1 MEMESLSLNAGIAM
15 AIAVGVLFIA
25 VIVLAVVAFRNWKAL
40 METVGQVS
48 ENIKELQGTTA
59 ETNDALKKTNEDL
72 QAVTDE
78 VHQNDERWLE
88 HQRNMMFTRHQV
100 FLSEMDARLSEMVEE
115 TKINGA
121 RGVLDE
127 KDVARVESG
136 YKSALA
142 VIRNLLKV

>member
-1 MEMESLSLNAGIAM
+1 MEMESLSLNAGIAL
-15 AIAVGVLFIA
+15 AIAVGVLFIV

-40 METVGQVS
+40 MGTVGQVS
-48 ENIKELQGTTA
+48 ENIKELKETTT
-59 ETNDALKKTNEDL
+59 ETNEALTKTNENL

-88 HQRNMMFTRHQV
+88 HQRNMMMARHQV

-115 TKINGA
+115 TRINGA

-127 KDVARVESG
+127 KDIARVESG

-142 VIRNLLKV
+142 VIQNLLKA